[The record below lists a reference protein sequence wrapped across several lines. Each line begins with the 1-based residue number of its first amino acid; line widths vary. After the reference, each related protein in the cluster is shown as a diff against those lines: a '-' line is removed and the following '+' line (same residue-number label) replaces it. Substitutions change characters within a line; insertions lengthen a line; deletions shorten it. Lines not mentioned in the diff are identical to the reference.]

1 MRVKI
6 TTLQSTPTLCILPIW
21 TGLPEESVRD
31 YCKCAEVI
39 WRLHTGAEGDEVEE
53 EDLILLGL
61 TPDCAT
67 PNPAHCFHTYL
78 REKLFVLFQH
88 NPVVLL
94 VENRQEMR
102 RLFANVEREDTAQV
116 CICTLLI

>member
-1 MRVKI
+1 M
-6 TTLQSTPTLCILPIW
+6 LSIW
-21 TGLPEESVRD
+21 TDLPEESVPD

-39 WRLHTGAEGDEVEE
+39 LRLHTGAEGDEVEE
-53 EDLILLGL
+53 EDLIVLGL

-67 PNPAHCFHTYL
+67 PNPAQCFHTLL
-78 REKLFVLFQH
+78 REKLYVLFQH

-94 VENRQEMR
+94 VENCQEIQ

-116 CICTLLI
+116 RTCTLLLWPMHPYDFFFI